1 MPESEVPMKLSINR
15 LEDILLAQGEITK
28 EQHAMVRKYIMENKI
43 SSTVAITDLKIKD
56 INGIYRVVA
65 DALGV
70 EFVPIIDRY
79 SRLSDEIIALIPEN
93 TCKAFCVL
101 PWELNGNELK
111 LLIDNPQNTTAI
123 REVQDLTGKKVVPVM
138 AVGKQLKN
146 IIEYYFKNKHEKEQM
161 LSLTKQGIE
170 SSGVVKMAESFTDG
184 TGPIVEFINLLLER
198 ASLTKASDIHIKP
211 NENDVRIR
219 MRIDGELREIA
230 RVDKNSLNTVISR
243 IKVLSNLNIAEKRT
257 PQDGAFTYRGKN
269 CLLELRV
276 SILPSLFGESC
287 VMRVIDKKGV
297 DYDFSGLGMSEEDE
311 AVFRK
316 MISRPDGLILV
327 TGPTGSGKS
336 TTLYTALKELN
347 KPSVNIITVEDPVES
362 PVKDINQVQVNSQ
375 VGLDFSAALR
385 SILRHDPDIIFIGEI
400 RDNETA
406 QIAVRS
412 SITGH
417 LVLSTLHTNDALSAI
432 MRLCDMGIEKY
443 LVTSSLSGV
452 VAQRLLKRVCPECS
466 VDHKITEDESKMT
479 GLPVGTVTKVGR
491 GCMNCGNTGYSGRIA
506 IYEFVLITKE
516 LRKAI
521 LEGVTMDELYDIAKG
536 QGMISLK
543 DSCKELLLNGIT
555 SCKEAVRVIYAK
567 E

>member
-1 MPESEVPMKLSINR
+1 MKLSINR

-28 EQHAMVRKYIMENKI
+28 EQHTMVRKYIMDNKI

-79 SRLSDEIIALIPEN
+79 SRLSDEVIALIPEN

-101 PWELNGNELK
+101 PWELNGNVLK

-243 IKVLSNLNIAEKRT
+243 IKVLSNLNIAEKRI

-297 DYDFSGLGMSEEDE
+297 DYDFSGLGMSDEDE
-311 AVFRK
+311 TVFRK
-316 MISRPDGLILV
+316 MINRPDGLILV

-466 VDHKITEDESKMT
+466 VDHRITEDESRMT
-479 GLPVGTVTKVGR
+479 GLPVGTVTKIGR

-521 LEGVTMDELYDIAKG
+521 LEGATMDELYDIAKG

>member
-1 MPESEVPMKLSINR
+1 MKLSINR

-243 IKVLSNLNIAEKRT
+243 IKVLSNLNIAEKRI

-297 DYDFSGLGMSEEDE
+297 DYDFSGLGMSDEDE

-452 VAQRLLKRVCPECS
+452 VAQRLLKRVCPECC

-536 QGMISLK
+536 QGMISLR

>member
-1 MPESEVPMKLSINR
+1 MKLSINR

-243 IKVLSNLNIAEKRT
+243 IKVLSNLNIAEKRI

-297 DYDFSGLGMSEEDE
+297 DYDFSGLGMSDEDE

>member
-1 MPESEVPMKLSINR
+1 MKLSINR

-28 EQHAMVRKYIMENKI
+28 EQHTMVRKYIMENKI

-79 SRLSDEIIALIPEN
+79 SRLSDEVIALIPEN

-101 PWELNGNELK
+101 PWELDGNVLK
-111 LLIDNPQNTTAI
+111 LLIDNPQNTAAI

-243 IKVLSNLNIAEKRT
+243 IKVLSNLNIAEKRV

-297 DYDFSGLGMSEEDE
+297 DYDFSGLGMSDEDE

-316 MISRPDGLILV
+316 MISRPDGLVLV

-466 VDHKITEDESKMT
+466 VDHRITEDESRMT
-479 GLPVGTVTKVGR
+479 GLPVGTVTKIGR

>member
-1 MPESEVPMKLSINR
+1 MKLSFNR
-15 LEDILLAQGEITK
+15 LEDVLLAQGKITG
-28 EQHAMVRKYIMENKI
+28 EQHAQIRKYIIDHKI
-43 SSTVAITDLKIKD
+43 SSAVAITELKIMD
-56 INGIYRVVA
+56 INGIYRVIA
-65 DALGV
+65 EAMSV
-70 EFVPIIDRY
+70 EFVPIGDRY
-79 SRLSDEIIALIPEN
+79 SSLDEKVVSLIPES
-93 TCKAFCVL
+93 TCKAFGVL
-101 PWELNGNELK
+101 PWKLEGNVLK
-111 LLIDNPQNTTAI
+111 VIIENPQDAVAL
-123 REVQDLTGKKVVPVM
+123 REVRDLTGKKVVPVM
-138 AVGKQLKN
+138 AVGQQIKN
-146 IIEYYFKNKHEKEQM
+146 ITEHYFNTKHEKEKM
-161 LSLTKQGIE
+161 ISLTQQGVE
-170 SSGVVKMAESFTDG
+170 SMATTLNTDSMADG
-184 TGPIVEFINLLLER
+184 NGPIVEFINMLLER

-211 NENDVRIR
+211 NEKDVRVR
-219 MRIDGELREIA
+219 MRIDGDLREIA
-230 RVDKNSLNTVISR
+230 RVDHKALNTIISR
-243 IKVLSNLNIAEKRT
+243 IKVLSNLNIAEKRV
-257 PQDGAFTYRGKN
+257 PQDGAFTYKGKE

-287 VMRVIDKKGV
+287 VMRVIDKKGAE
-297 DYDFSGLGMSEEDE
+297 YDFSKLGMSEEDE

-316 MISRPDGLILV
+316 MISRPDGMVLV

-362 PVKDINQVQVNSQ
+362 PIKDINQVQVNAQ

-417 LVLSTLHTNDALSAI
+417 LVLSTLHTNDALSAV

-466 VDHKITEDESKMT
+466 EDHEITDEESRLT
-479 GLPVGTVTKVGR
+479 GLPRGTVTKVGR

-506 IYEFVLITKE
+506 IYEFVLVTKE

-521 LEGVTMDELYDIAKG
+521 LSGATMDELLAVAKE

>member
-1 MPESEVPMKLSINR
+1 MKLSINR

-28 EQHAMVRKYIMENKI
+28 EQHTMVRKYIMENKI

-79 SRLSDEIIALIPEN
+79 SRLSDEVIALIPEN

-101 PWELNGNELK
+101 PWELNGNVLK

-243 IKVLSNLNIAEKRT
+243 IKVLSNLNIAEKRI

-297 DYDFSGLGMSEEDE
+297 DYDFSGLGMSDEDE
-311 AVFRK
+311 TVFRK
-316 MISRPDGLILV
+316 MINRPDGLILV

-466 VDHKITEDESKMT
+466 VDHRITEDESRMT
-479 GLPVGTVTKVGR
+479 GLPVGTVTKIGR

-516 LRKAI
+516 LRKTI
-521 LEGVTMDELYDIAKG
+521 LEGATMDELYDIAKG

>member
-1 MPESEVPMKLSINR
+1 MKLSINR
-15 LEDILLAQGEITK
+15 LEDILLAQGKINK
-28 EQHAMVRKYIMENKI
+28 DQHARIRKHIMQNRI
-43 SSTVAITDLKIKD
+43 SSAVAINDLKIMD
-56 INGIYRVVA
+56 YNGIYRVVA
-65 DALGV
+65 EALGV
-70 EFVPIIDRY
+70 EYIPIGDRY
-79 SRLSDEIIALIPEN
+79 SSLDEKVIALLPER

-101 PWELNGNELK
+101 PWKVEGNTLK
-111 LLIDNPQNTTAI
+111 LLIENPQDAVALK
-123 REVQDLTGKKVVPVM
+123 EVRDFTGMKVIPVM
-138 AVGKQLKN
+138 AIGQQLKN
-146 IIEYYFKNKHEKEQM
+146 IIEHYFNQKHEKEKMM
-161 LSLTKQGIE
+161 LLTKQTVE
-170 SSGVVKMAESFTDG
+170 SVATAITPETLTDG
-184 TGPIVEFINLLLER
+184 TGPIVEFINMLLER
-198 ASLTKASDIHIKP
+198 AALTKASDIHIKP
-211 NENDVRIR
+211 NEKDIRIR
-219 MRIDGELREIA
+219 MRIDGELREVA
-230 RVDKNSLNTVISR
+230 RVEHVALNTIISR
-243 IKVLSNLNIAEKRT
+243 IKVLSNLNIAEKRI
-257 PQDGAFTYRGKN
+257 PQDGAFTYKGKD

-287 VMRVIDKKGV
+287 VMRVIDKNATE
-297 DYDFSGLGMSEEDE
+297 YDFSLLGMSDEDE
-311 AVFRK
+311 GVFRK
-316 MISRPDGLILV
+316 MINRPDGLILV

-336 TTLYTALKELN
+336 TTLYTALRELN
-347 KPSVNIITVEDPVES
+347 RPAVNIITVEDPVES
-362 PVKDINQVQVNSQ
+362 PIKDINQVQVNSQ

-417 LVLSTLHTNDALSAI
+417 LVLSTLHTNDALSAV

-443 LVTSSLSGV
+443 LVTSALSGV

-466 VDHKITEDESKMT
+466 EEHKITEDESRLT
-479 GLPVGTVTKVGR
+479 GLPVGTVTKEGR

-506 IYEFVLITKE
+506 IYEFVLVTKE

-521 LEGVTMDELYDIAKG
+521 LSGASMDELLEIARE
-536 QGMISLK
+536 QGMISLR

>member
-1 MPESEVPMKLSINR
+1 MKLSINR

-243 IKVLSNLNIAEKRT
+243 IKVLSNLNIAEKRI

-287 VMRVIDKKGV
+287 VMRVIDKNGV
-297 DYDFSGLGMSEEDE
+297 DYDFSGLGMSDEDE
-311 AVFRK
+311 AVFHK

>member
-1 MPESEVPMKLSINR
+1 MKLSINR

-243 IKVLSNLNIAEKRT
+243 IKVLSNLNIAEKRI

-297 DYDFSGLGMSEEDE
+297 DYDFSGLGMSDEDE

-466 VDHKITEDESKMT
+466 VDHKITEDESKIT

>member
-1 MPESEVPMKLSINR
+1 MKLSINR

-93 TCKAFCVL
+93 TCKVFCVL

-243 IKVLSNLNIAEKRT
+243 IKVLSNLNIAEKRI

-297 DYDFSGLGMSEEDE
+297 DYDFSGLGMSDEDE

>member
-1 MPESEVPMKLSINR
+1 MKLSINR
-15 LEDILLAQGEITK
+15 LEDILLAQGKINK
-28 EQHAMVRKYIMENKI
+28 EQHARIRKHIMENRI
-43 SSTVAITDLKIKD
+43 SSAVAINDLKIMD
-56 INGIYRVVA
+56 YNGIYRVVA
-65 DALGV
+65 EALGV
-70 EFVPIIDRY
+70 EYVPIGDRY
-79 SRLSDEIIALIPEN
+79 RSLDEKVIALLPER

-101 PWELNGNELK
+101 PWKVEGNVLK
-111 LLIDNPQNTTAI
+111 LLIENPQDSVALK
-123 REVQDLTGKKVVPVM
+123 EVRDFTGMKVIPVM
-138 AVGKQLKN
+138 AIGKQLKN
-146 IIEYYFKNKHEKEQM
+146 IIEHYFNQKHEKEKM
-161 LSLTKQGIE
+161 LSLTKQTVE
-170 SSGVVKMAESFTDG
+170 SVATSITPEMLTDG
-184 TGPIVEFINLLLER
+184 TGPIVEFINMLLER
-198 ASLTKASDIHIKP
+198 AALTKASDIHIKP
-211 NENDVRIR
+211 NEKDIRIR
-219 MRIDGELREIA
+219 MRIDGELREVA
-230 RVDKNSLNTVISR
+230 RVEHIALNTIISR
-243 IKVLSNLNIAEKRT
+243 IKVLSNLNIAEKRV
-257 PQDGAFTYRGKN
+257 PQDGAFTYKGKD

-287 VMRVIDKKGV
+287 VMRVIDKNAAE
-297 DYDFSGLGMSEEDE
+297 YDFSLLGMSDEDE
-311 AVFRK
+311 GVFRK
-316 MISRPDGLILV
+316 MINRPDGLILV

-336 TTLYTALKELN
+336 TTLYTALRELN
-347 KPSVNIITVEDPVES
+347 RPAVNIITVEDPVES
-362 PVKDINQVQVNSQ
+362 PIKDINQVQVNSQ
-375 VGLDFSAALR
+375 VGLNFSAALR

-417 LVLSTLHTNDALSAI
+417 LVLSTLHTNDALSAV

-443 LVTSSLSGV
+443 LVTSALSGV

-466 VDHKITEDESKMT
+466 EDHKITENESRLT

-506 IYEFVLITKE
+506 IYEFVLVTKE

-521 LEGVTMDELYDIAKG
+521 LSGATMDELLEIARE
-536 QGMISLK
+536 QGMISLR

>member
-243 IKVLSNLNIAEKRT
+243 IKVLSNLNIAEKRI
-257 PQDGAFTYRGKN
+257 PQDGAFTYCGKN

-297 DYDFSGLGMSEEDE
+297 DYDFSGLGMSDEDE

>member
-1 MPESEVPMKLSINR
+1 MIMENEPHINIYLRQMLDMGGSDLHLSINFPPKAR
-15 LEDILLAQGEITK
+15 IHGNI
-28 EQHAMVRKYIMENKI
+28 
-43 SSTVAITDLKIKD
+43 
-56 INGIYRVVA
+56 
-65 DALGV
+65 
-70 EFVPIIDRY
+70 VP
-79 SRLSDEIIALIPEN
+79 LTDEILTPEYMELLMREICLPAKRWDMFMERRDLDFAHEIPGVARFRCN
-93 TCKAFCVL
+93 FMYNYHGMACVL
-101 PWELNGNELK
+101 RQIPSKILTLDELK
-111 LLIDNPQNTTAI
+111 LP
-123 REVQDLTGKKVVPVM
+123 EV
-138 AVGKQLKN
+138 LK
-146 IIEYYFKNKHEKEQM
+146 
-161 LSLTKQGIE
+161 
-170 SSGVVKMAESFTDG
+170 
-184 TGPIVEFINLLLER
+184 
-198 ASLTKASDIHIKP
+198 
-211 NENDVRIR
+211 
-219 MRIDGELREIA
+219 EIC
-230 RVDKNSLNTVISR
+230 
-243 IKVLSNLNIAEKRT
+243 
-257 PQDGAFTYRGKN
+257 TYK
-269 CLLELRV
+269 
-276 SILPSLFGESC
+276 
-287 VMRVIDKKGV
+287 
-297 DYDFSGLGMSEEDE
+297 SGL
-311 AVFRK
+311 V
-316 MISRPDGLILV
+316 LV

>member
-1 MPESEVPMKLSINR
+1 MKLSSNR
-15 LEDILLAQGEITK
+15 LEDILLAQGKITK
-28 EQHAMVRKYIMENKI
+28 EQHAQIRKHIFDNKI
-43 SSTVAITDLKIKD
+43 SSTVAITELKIMD
-56 INGIYRVVA
+56 INGIYKVLA
-65 DALGV
+65 DALNV
-70 EFVPIIDRY
+70 EFVPIGDRY
-79 SRLSDEIIALIPEN
+79 SSLDDKVVSLIPES
-93 TCKAFCVL
+93 TCKAFGVL
-101 PWELNGNELK
+101 PWKLEGNTLK
-111 LLIDNPQNTTAI
+111 VIIENPQDTVAL
-123 REVQDLTGKKVVPVM
+123 REVRDLTGKKVVPVM
-138 AVGKQLKN
+138 AVGKQIKN
-146 IIEYYFKNKHEKEQM
+146 ITEHYFNTKHEKEKM
-161 LSLTKQGIE
+161 ISLTQQGVE
-170 SSGVVKMAESFTDG
+170 TMATTLNADSMADG
-184 TGPIVEFINLLLER
+184 NGPIVEFINMLLER

-211 NENDVRIR
+211 NEKDVRVR
-219 MRIDGELREIA
+219 MRIDGDLREIA
-230 RVDKNSLNTVISR
+230 RVDHKALNTIISR
-243 IKVLSNLNIAEKRT
+243 IKVLSNLNIAEKRV
-257 PQDGAFTYRGKN
+257 PQDGAFTYKGKE

-287 VMRVIDKKGV
+287 VMRVIDKKGTE
-297 DYDFSGLGMSEEDE
+297 YDFSMLGMSEEDE

-316 MISRPDGLILV
+316 MISRPDGMVLV

-362 PVKDINQVQVNSQ
+362 PIKDINQVQVNAQ

-417 LVLSTLHTNDALSAI
+417 LVLSTLHTNDALSAV

-466 VDHKITEDESKMT
+466 EDHEITDEESRLT
-479 GLPVGTVTKVGR
+479 GLPRGTVTKVGR

-506 IYEFVLITKE
+506 IYEFVLVTKE

-521 LEGVTMDELYDIAKG
+521 LSGATMDELLDVAKE

>member
-1 MPESEVPMKLSINR
+1 M
-15 LEDILLAQGEITK
+15 
-28 EQHAMVRKYIMENKI
+28 
-43 SSTVAITDLKIKD
+43 D
-56 INGIYRVVA
+56 INGIYRVIA
-65 DALGV
+65 EAMNV
-70 EFVPIIDRY
+70 EFVPIGDRY
-79 SRLSDEIIALIPEN
+79 SSLDEKVVSLIPES
-93 TCKAFCVL
+93 TCKAFGVL
-101 PWELNGNELK
+101 PWKLEGNVLK
-111 LLIDNPQNTTAI
+111 VIIENPQDAVAL
-123 REVQDLTGKKVVPVM
+123 REVRDLTGKKVVPVM
-138 AVGKQLKN
+138 AVGQQIKN
-146 IIEYYFKNKHEKEQM
+146 ITEHYFNTKHEKEKM
-161 LSLTKQGIE
+161 ISLTQQGVE
-170 SSGVVKMAESFTDG
+170 SMATTLNTDSMADG
-184 TGPIVEFINLLLER
+184 NGPIVEFINMLLER

-211 NENDVRIR
+211 NEKDVRVR
-219 MRIDGELREIA
+219 MRIDGDLREIA
-230 RVDKNSLNTVISR
+230 RVDHKALNTIISR
-243 IKVLSNLNIAEKRT
+243 IKVLSNLNIAEKRV
-257 PQDGAFTYRGKN
+257 PQDGAFTYKGKE

-287 VMRVIDKKGV
+287 VMRVIDKKGAE
-297 DYDFSGLGMSEEDE
+297 YDFSKLGMSEEDE

-316 MISRPDGLILV
+316 MISRPDGMVLV

-347 KPSVNIITVEDPVES
+347 KPAVNIITVEDPVES
-362 PVKDINQVQVNSQ
+362 PIKDINQVQVNAQ

-417 LVLSTLHTNDALSAI
+417 LVLSTLHTNDALSAV

-466 VDHKITEDESKMT
+466 EDHRITEEESRLT

-506 IYEFVLITKE
+506 IYEFVLVTKE

-521 LEGVTMDELYDIAKG
+521 LSGATMDELLDVAKE

-555 SCKEAVRVIYAK
+555 SCNEAVRVIYSK

>member
-1 MPESEVPMKLSINR
+1 MKLSINR
-15 LEDILLAQGEITK
+15 LEDILLAQGKINK
-28 EQHAMVRKYIMENKI
+28 EQHARIRKHIMENRI
-43 SSTVAITDLKIKD
+43 SSAVAINDLKIMD
-56 INGIYRVVA
+56 YNGIYRVVA
-65 DALGV
+65 EALGV
-70 EFVPIIDRY
+70 EYVPIGDRY
-79 SRLSDEIIALIPEN
+79 GSLDEKVIALLPER

-101 PWELNGNELK
+101 PWKIEGNVLK
-111 LLIDNPQNTTAI
+111 LLIENPQDSVALK
-123 REVQDLTGKKVVPVM
+123 EVRDFTGMKVIPVM
-138 AVGKQLKN
+138 AIGKQLKN
-146 IIEYYFKNKHEKEQM
+146 IIEHYFNQKHEKEKM
-161 LSLTKQGIE
+161 LSLTKQTVE
-170 SSGVVKMAESFTDG
+170 SVATSITPETLTDG
-184 TGPIVEFINLLLER
+184 TGPIVEFINMLLER
-198 ASLTKASDIHIKP
+198 AALTKASDIHIKP
-211 NENDVRIR
+211 NEKDIRIR
-219 MRIDGELREIA
+219 MRIDGELREVA
-230 RVDKNSLNTVISR
+230 RVEHIALNTIISR
-243 IKVLSNLNIAEKRT
+243 IKVLSNLNIAEKRV
-257 PQDGAFTYRGKN
+257 PQDGAFTYKGKD

-287 VMRVIDKKGV
+287 VMRVIDKNAAE
-297 DYDFSGLGMSEEDE
+297 YDFSLLGMSDEDE
-311 AVFRK
+311 GVFRK
-316 MISRPDGLILV
+316 MINRPDGLILV

-336 TTLYTALKELN
+336 TTLYTALRELN
-347 KPSVNIITVEDPVES
+347 RPAVNIITVEDPVES
-362 PVKDINQVQVNSQ
+362 PIKDINQVQVNSQ
-375 VGLDFSAALR
+375 VGLNFSAALR

-417 LVLSTLHTNDALSAI
+417 LVLSTLHTNDALSAV

-443 LVTSSLSGV
+443 LVTSALSGV

-466 VDHKITEDESKMT
+466 EDHKITENESRLT

-506 IYEFVLITKE
+506 IYEFVLVTKE

-521 LEGVTMDELYDIAKG
+521 LSGATMDELLEIARE
-536 QGMISLK
+536 QGMISLR

>member
-243 IKVLSNLNIAEKRT
+243 IKVLSNLNIAEKRI

-297 DYDFSGLGMSEEDE
+297 DYDFSGLGMSDEDE

-432 MRLCDMGIEKY
+432 MRLCDMGVEKY

>member
-1 MPESEVPMKLSINR
+1 MKLSSNR
-15 LEDILLAQGEITK
+15 LEDILLAQGKITK
-28 EQHAMVRKYIMENKI
+28 EQHAQIRKHIIDNKI
-43 SSTVAITDLKIKD
+43 SSTVAITELKIMD
-56 INGIYRVVA
+56 INGIYKVLA
-65 DALGV
+65 DALNV
-70 EFVPIIDRY
+70 EFVPIGDRY
-79 SRLSDEIIALIPEN
+79 SSLDDKVVSLIPES
-93 TCKAFCVL
+93 TCKAFGVL
-101 PWELNGNELK
+101 PWKLEGNTLK
-111 LLIDNPQNTTAI
+111 VIIENPQDTVAL
-123 REVQDLTGKKVVPVM
+123 REVRDLTGKKVVPVM
-138 AVGKQLKN
+138 AVGKQIKN
-146 IIEYYFKNKHEKEQM
+146 ITEHYFNTKHEKEKM
-161 LSLTKQGIE
+161 ISLTQQGVE
-170 SSGVVKMAESFTDG
+170 TMATTLNADSMADG
-184 TGPIVEFINLLLER
+184 NGPIVEFINMLLER

-211 NENDVRIR
+211 NEKDVRVR
-219 MRIDGELREIA
+219 MRIDGDLREIA
-230 RVDKNSLNTVISR
+230 RVDHKALNTIISR
-243 IKVLSNLNIAEKRT
+243 IKVLSNLNIAEKRV
-257 PQDGAFTYRGKN
+257 PQDGAFTYKGKE

-287 VMRVIDKKGV
+287 VMRVIDKKGTE
-297 DYDFSGLGMSEEDE
+297 YDFSMLGMSEEDE
-311 AVFRK
+311 EVFRK
-316 MISRPDGLILV
+316 MISRPDGMVLV

-362 PVKDINQVQVNSQ
+362 PIKDINQVQVNAQ

-417 LVLSTLHTNDALSAI
+417 LVLSTLHTNDALSAV

-466 VDHKITEDESKMT
+466 EDHEITDEESRLT
-479 GLPVGTVTKVGR
+479 GLPRGTVTKVGR

-506 IYEFVLITKE
+506 IYEFVLVTKE

-521 LEGVTMDELYDIAKG
+521 LSGATMDELLDVAKE

>member
-1 MPESEVPMKLSINR
+1 MKLSINR

-243 IKVLSNLNIAEKRT
+243 IKVLSNLNIAEKRI

-452 VAQRLLKRVCPECS
+452 VAQRLLKRVCPGCS

>member
-1 MPESEVPMKLSINR
+1 MKLSINR
-15 LEDILLAQGEITK
+15 LEDILLAQGKINK
-28 EQHAMVRKYIMENKI
+28 DQHAQIRKHIMQNRI
-43 SSTVAITDLKIKD
+43 SSAVAINDLKIMD
-56 INGIYRVVA
+56 YNGIYRVVA
-65 DALGV
+65 EALGV
-70 EFVPIIDRY
+70 EYIPIGDRY
-79 SRLSDEIIALIPEN
+79 GSLDEKVIALLPER

-101 PWELNGNELK
+101 PWRVEGNMLK
-111 LLIDNPQNTTAI
+111 LLIENPQDVVALK
-123 REVQDLTGKKVVPVM
+123 EVRDFTGMKVIPVM
-138 AVGKQLKN
+138 AIGQQLKN
-146 IIEYYFKNKHEKEQM
+146 IIEHYFNQKHEKEKMM
-161 LSLTKQGIE
+161 LLTKQTVE
-170 SSGVVKMAESFTDG
+170 SVATSITPETLTDG
-184 TGPIVEFINLLLER
+184 TGPIVEFINMLLER
-198 ASLTKASDIHIKP
+198 AALTKASDIHIKP
-211 NENDVRIR
+211 NEKDIRIR
-219 MRIDGELREIA
+219 MRIDGELREVA
-230 RVDKNSLNTVISR
+230 RVEHVALNTIISR
-243 IKVLSNLNIAEKRT
+243 IKVLSNLNIAEKRI
-257 PQDGAFTYRGKN
+257 PQDGAFTYKGKD

-287 VMRVIDKKGV
+287 VMRVIDKNAAE
-297 DYDFSGLGMSEEDE
+297 YDFSLLGMSDEDE
-311 AVFRK
+311 DVFRK
-316 MISRPDGLILV
+316 MINRPDGLILV

-336 TTLYTALKELN
+336 TTLYTALRELN
-347 KPSVNIITVEDPVES
+347 RPAVNIITVEDPVES
-362 PVKDINQVQVNSQ
+362 PIEDINQVQVNSQ
-375 VGLDFSAALR
+375 VGLNFSAALR

-417 LVLSTLHTNDALSAI
+417 LVLSTLHTNDALSAV

-443 LVTSSLSGV
+443 LVTSALSGV

-466 VDHKITEDESKMT
+466 EDHKITENESRLT

-506 IYEFVLITKE
+506 IYEFVLVTKE

-521 LEGVTMDELYDIAKG
+521 LSGATMDELLEIAKK
-536 QGMISLK
+536 QGMISLR

>member
-1 MPESEVPMKLSINR
+1 MKLSINR

-101 PWELNGNELK
+101 PRELNGNELK

-243 IKVLSNLNIAEKRT
+243 IKVLSNLNIAEKRI

-297 DYDFSGLGMSEEDE
+297 DYDFSGLGMSDEDE

>member
-1 MPESEVPMKLSINR
+1 M
-15 LEDILLAQGEITK
+15 
-28 EQHAMVRKYIMENKI
+28 
-43 SSTVAITDLKIKD
+43 
-56 INGIYRVVA
+56 A
-65 DALGV
+65 D
-70 EFVPIIDRY
+70 
-79 SRLSDEIIALIPEN
+79 
-93 TCKAFCVL
+93 
-101 PWELNGNELK
+101 GN
-111 LLIDNPQNTTAI
+111 
-123 REVQDLTGKKVVPVM
+123 
-138 AVGKQLKN
+138 
-146 IIEYYFKNKHEKEQM
+146 
-161 LSLTKQGIE
+161 
-170 SSGVVKMAESFTDG
+170 
-184 TGPIVEFINLLLER
+184 GPIVEFINMLLER

-211 NENDVRIR
+211 NEKDVRVR
-219 MRIDGELREIA
+219 MRIDGDLREIA
-230 RVDKNSLNTVISR
+230 RVDHKALNTIISR
-243 IKVLSNLNIAEKRT
+243 IKVLSNLNIAEKRV
-257 PQDGAFTYRGKN
+257 PQDGAFTYKGKE

-287 VMRVIDKKGV
+287 VMRVIDKKGAE
-297 DYDFSGLGMSEEDE
+297 YDFSKLGMSEEDE

-316 MISRPDGLILV
+316 MISRPDGMVLV

-347 KPSVNIITVEDPVES
+347 KPAVNIITVEDPVES
-362 PVKDINQVQVNSQ
+362 PIKDINQVQVNAQ

-417 LVLSTLHTNDALSAI
+417 LVLSTLHTNDALSAV

-466 VDHKITEDESKMT
+466 EDHRITEEESRLT

-506 IYEFVLITKE
+506 IYEFVLVTKE

-521 LEGVTMDELYDIAKG
+521 LSGATMDELLDVAKE

-555 SCKEAVRVIYAK
+555 SCKEAVRVIYSK

>member
-1 MPESEVPMKLSINR
+1 MKLSINR
-15 LEDILLAQGEITK
+15 LEDILLAQGKINK
-28 EQHAMVRKYIMENKI
+28 DQHTRIRKHIMENRI
-43 SSTVAITDLKIKD
+43 SSAVAINDLKIMD
-56 INGIYRVVA
+56 YNGMYRVVA
-65 DALGV
+65 EALGV
-70 EFVPIIDRY
+70 EYVPIGDRY
-79 SRLSDEIIALIPEN
+79 GSLDEKVIALLPER

-101 PWELNGNELK
+101 PWKIEGNVLK
-111 LLIDNPQNTTAI
+111 LLIENPQDSVALK
-123 REVQDLTGKKVVPVM
+123 EVRDFTGMKVIPVM
-138 AVGKQLKN
+138 AIGKQLKN
-146 IIEYYFKNKHEKEQM
+146 IIEHYFNQKHEKEKM
-161 LSLTKQGIE
+161 LSLTKQTVE
-170 SSGVVKMAESFTDG
+170 SVATSITPETLTDG
-184 TGPIVEFINLLLER
+184 TGPIVEFINMLLER
-198 ASLTKASDIHIKP
+198 AALTKASDIHIKP
-211 NENDVRIR
+211 NEKDIRIR
-219 MRIDGELREIA
+219 MRIDGELREVA
-230 RVDKNSLNTVISR
+230 RVEHIALNTIISR
-243 IKVLSNLNIAEKRT
+243 IKVLSNLNIAEKRV
-257 PQDGAFTYRGKN
+257 PQDGAFTYKGKD

-287 VMRVIDKKGV
+287 VMRVIDKNAAE
-297 DYDFSGLGMSEEDE
+297 YDFSLLGMSDEDE
-311 AVFRK
+311 GVFRK
-316 MISRPDGLILV
+316 MINRPDGLILV

-336 TTLYTALKELN
+336 TTLYTALRELN
-347 KPSVNIITVEDPVES
+347 RPAVNIITVEDPVES
-362 PVKDINQVQVNSQ
+362 PIKDINQVQVNSQ
-375 VGLDFSAALR
+375 VGLNFSAALR

-417 LVLSTLHTNDALSAI
+417 LVLSTLHTNDALSAV

-443 LVTSSLSGV
+443 LVTSALSGV

-466 VDHKITEDESKMT
+466 EDHKITENESRLT

-506 IYEFVLITKE
+506 IYEFVLVTKE

-521 LEGVTMDELYDIAKG
+521 LSGATMDELLEIARE
-536 QGMISLK
+536 QGMISLR

>member
-1 MPESEVPMKLSINR
+1 MKLSINR
-15 LEDILLAQGEITK
+15 LEDILLAQGKINK
-28 EQHAMVRKYIMENKI
+28 DQHAQIRKHIMQNRI
-43 SSTVAITDLKIKD
+43 SSAVAINDLKIMD
-56 INGIYRVVA
+56 YNGIYRVVA
-65 DALGV
+65 EALGV
-70 EFVPIIDRY
+70 EYIPIGDRY
-79 SRLSDEIIALIPEN
+79 GSLDEKVIALLPER

-101 PWELNGNELK
+101 PWRVEGNMLK
-111 LLIDNPQNTTAI
+111 LLIENPQDVVALK
-123 REVQDLTGKKVVPVM
+123 EVRDFTGMKVIPVM
-138 AVGKQLKN
+138 AIGQQLKN
-146 IIEYYFKNKHEKEQM
+146 IIEHYFNQKHEKEKMM
-161 LSLTKQGIE
+161 LLTKQTVE
-170 SSGVVKMAESFTDG
+170 SVATSITPETLTDG
-184 TGPIVEFINLLLER
+184 TGPIVEFINMLLER
-198 ASLTKASDIHIKP
+198 AALTKASDIHIKP
-211 NENDVRIR
+211 NEKDIRIR
-219 MRIDGELREIA
+219 MRIDGELREVA
-230 RVDKNSLNTVISR
+230 RVEHVALNTIISR
-243 IKVLSNLNIAEKRT
+243 IKVLSNLNIAEKRI
-257 PQDGAFTYRGKN
+257 PQDGAFTYKGKD

-287 VMRVIDKKGV
+287 VMRVIDKNAAE
-297 DYDFSGLGMSEEDE
+297 YDFSLLGMSDEDE
-311 AVFRK
+311 DVFKK
-316 MISRPDGLILV
+316 MINRPDGLILV

-336 TTLYTALKELN
+336 TTLYTALRELN
-347 KPSVNIITVEDPVES
+347 RPAVNIITVEDPVES
-362 PVKDINQVQVNSQ
+362 PIEDINQVQVNSQ
-375 VGLDFSAALR
+375 VGLNFSAALR

-417 LVLSTLHTNDALSAI
+417 LVLSTLHTNDALSAV

-443 LVTSSLSGV
+443 LVTSALSGV

-466 VDHKITEDESKMT
+466 EDHKITENESRLT

-506 IYEFVLITKE
+506 IYEFVLVTKE

-521 LEGVTMDELYDIAKG
+521 LSGATMDELLEIAKK
-536 QGMISLK
+536 QGMISLR